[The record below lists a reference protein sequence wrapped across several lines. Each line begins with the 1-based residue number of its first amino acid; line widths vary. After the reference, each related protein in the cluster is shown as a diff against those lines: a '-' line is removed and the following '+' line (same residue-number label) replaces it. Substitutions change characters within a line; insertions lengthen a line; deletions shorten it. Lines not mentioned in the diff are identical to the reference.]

1 MRRRLLLI
9 LGILISIALLAL
21 AVRGLHLQEFLADL
35 SQANL
40 FWLLPGIGAY
50 FVAVFVRAIRW
61 KFLLKPNRD
70 IAAPRLFPIVVIG
83 YMGNNIYP
91 ARIGELVRA
100 YVLRRKF
107 GVPIAFTLSTILLE
121 RLMDAVVMLGFVL
134 IGLPR
139 AAGLSDQ
146 VRSALGVA
154 GVLFGLATLVFFGF
168 ALAPRAAA
176 RIAEA
181 VINRIIPARFA
192 PKLVGMVERFVEGAQ
207 SLKNP
212 LDLAGLV
219 GTSITVWLI
228 ETVKYWCIAQGF
240 GMSTSYPDLM
250 LVNGISNLF
259 TILPGLPGAA
269 GTFDSGSILALE
281 ALGVT
286 QALATAYTV
295 VLHVALWL
303 PVTALGA
310 YFMLREGLK
319 WNDLRAAEHAAA
331 EPEQPTKN

>member
-1 MRRRLLLI
+1 MPAEVLPMRRRLLLI
-9 LGILISIALLAL
+9 VGILISVGLLAL
-21 AVRGLHLQEFLADL
+21 AVRGLRLDEFVADL
-35 SQANL
+35 RQANL
-40 FWLLPGIGAY
+40 VWLIPGIAAY
-50 FVAVFVRAIRW
+50 FVAVLVRSYRW
-61 KFLLKPNRD
+61 HFLLRPNKA
-70 IAAPRLFPIVVIG
+70 IPAPQLFPIVVIG

-100 YVLRRKF
+100 YVLRRKH
-107 GVPIAFTLSTILLE
+107 GVPIAFTLSTVLLE
-121 RLMDAVVMLGFVL
+121 RLMDAIVMLGFVL

-139 AAGLSDQ
+139 AIGLSDQ
-146 VRSALGVA
+146 VRAALGVA
-154 GVLFGLATLVFFGF
+154 GVAFGIATLVFFGF

-176 RIAEA
+176 GIAE
-181 VINRIIPARFA
+181 RIIKRVMPASLA
-192 PKLVGMVERFVEGAQ
+192 PRLVGFVERFVEGAQ

-212 LDLAGLV
+212 LDLAGLAL
-219 GTSITVWLI
+219 SSLLVWLI

-240 GMSTSYPDLM
+240 GLTTTYPDLM
-250 LVNGISNLF
+250 LVNGMSNLF

-281 ALGVT
+281 ALGVS

-310 YFMLREGLK
+310 FFMLREGMS
-319 WNDLRAAEHAAA
+319 WGDLRKAEGA
-331 EPEQPTKN
+331 Q